1 MENIKIIYYLIP
13 VLVLVS
19 ISFLYSFFD
28 RSTKIDL
35 KDFSKSIYDYN
46 LISIDGDSISMSEY
60 KGKKILIVN
69 VASWWGHT
77 PQYAGLQ
84 TLYEKY
90 KNDLVVLGF
99 PANNFLQEP
108 GKNAKIKSFCS
119 TKYGVTFPMF
129 EKTNVKKSD
138 NQNPLYVWLSNKEL
152 NGWNDKSP
160 SWNFCKY
167 LIDEDGKLIEMFS
180 SKVKPLDD
188 LILKHLND
196 E

>member
-13 VLVLVS
+13 VLILVS

-77 PQYAGLQ
+77 PQYADLQ

-90 KNDLVVLGF
+90 RNDLVVLGF
-99 PANNFLQEP
+99 PANDFLQEP
-108 GKNAKIKSFCS
+108 GKNEKIKSFCS

-129 EKTNVKKSD
+129 EKINVKKSD

-167 LIDEDGKLIEMFS
+167 LIDKNGNLIKMFS
-180 SKVKPLDD
+180 SKVKPFDD
-188 LILKHLND
+188 DIIQYLNK
-196 E
+196 

>member
-1 MENIKIIYYLIP
+1 MDSIKIIYYLIP
-13 VLVLVS
+13 VLILVS

-46 LISIDGDSISMSEY
+46 LISIDGDSISISEY

-99 PANNFLQEP
+99 PANDFLQEP

-167 LIDEDGKLIEMFS
+167 LIDENGNLVKIFS
-180 SKVKPLDD
+180 SKVKPSDD
-188 LILKHLND
+188 EIVQYLNK
-196 E
+196 

>member
-13 VLVLVS
+13 VLILVS

-167 LIDEDGKLIEMFS
+167 LIDGNGNLIKMFS
-180 SKVKPLDD
+180 PKIEPLDNE
-188 LILKHLND
+188 IVQYLNK
-196 E
+196 

>member
-1 MENIKIIYYLIP
+1 MDSIKIIYYLIP
-13 VLVLVS
+13 VLILVS

-28 RSTKIDL
+28 RSTKLDL

-46 LISIDGDSISMSEY
+46 LISIDGDSISISEY

-99 PANNFLQEP
+99 PANDFLQEP

-167 LIDEDGKLIEMFS
+167 LIDENGNLVKIFS
-180 SKVKPLDD
+180 SKVKPSDD
-188 LILKHLND
+188 EIVQYLNK
-196 E
+196 